1 MEAGTTVLRDIHN
14 LDAVPWLPLA
24 PGWWVVAGLVALL
37 LLSIGI
43 RYWLIY
49 NAGWLGW
56 RGDARRQLRALK
68 KVLASEDPQAVAGRL
83 SELLR
88 RIAMMRSGRQEAAGL
103 TGETW
108 LHWLMEHDDT
118 GFDWVQRGQIL
129 LTAPYMPAISV
140 ERSDLATLIRA
151 AIRWID
157 ASRPPGQKT
166 DLPQRFRDLPQQL
179 KDLPKRLKD
188 LPQRLKDSPQ
198 RLKNLPQR
206 LKQLLPGARGNGG
219 ATRV

>member
-1 MEAGTTVLRDIHN
+1 MEAGTTVLRDIHG

-24 PGWWVVAGLVALL
+24 PGWWVVAALVALL

-68 KVLASEDPQAVAGRL
+68 KALASEDPHMVAGRL

-108 LHWLMEHDDT
+108 LHWLMEHDNT
-118 GFDWVQRGQIL
+118 GFDWVRRGQIL
-129 LTAPYMPAISV
+129 LTAPYMPPAMSV

-151 AIRWID
+151 ATRWID
-157 ASRPPGQKT
+157 ASRPPRQKT

-179 KDLPKRLKD
+179 KDLP
-188 LPQRLKDSPQ
+188 
-198 RLKNLPQR
+198 QR
-206 LKQLLPGARGNGG
+206 LKQLLSGARGNGG